1 MENAYES
8 GFAFILEGATELT
21 FYDSLLHFF
30 AQKHKECSLEVQED
44 PETFETFYLVR
55 GPFGVRIIRMNAVGT
70 ITQIHNS
77 ASWFQNTCVHAKG
90 KSIPW
95 TVFLCYD
102 TDSYS
107 ADVTKFHEDDWAN
120 FRKMIKGRSGAKKI
134 IDLAVSADIEDVFL
148 LDLHG
153 ISCFMGLDTDLKQ
166 EDIPCGRKGSARIK
180 QLFIKQRQLGRTQAV
195 YHKGERAKG
204 LIELLDMQKIL
215 DSGILPFQWVEEIF
229 KTE

>member
-1 MENAYES
+1 M
-8 GFAFILEGATELT
+8 
-21 FYDSLLHFF
+21 
-30 AQKHKECSLEVQED
+30 
-44 PETFETFYLVR
+44 
-55 GPFGVRIIRMNAVGT
+55 
-70 ITQIHNS
+70 
-77 ASWFQNTCVHAKG
+77 
-90 KSIPW
+90 
-95 TVFLCYD
+95 
-102 TDSYS
+102 
-107 ADVTKFHEDDWAN
+107 TKFHEDDWAN

-153 ISCFMGLDTDLKQ
+153 ISCFMGLDTDLTQ

-204 LIELLDMQKIL
+204 LIESLDMQKIL